1 MTNIRALDTKG
12 ARPLDLSV
20 EIEQR
25 FRDVIAEF
33 VGRDVPIAMMVGV
46 IAIVQHELIRAHS
59 D

>member
-1 MTNIRALDTKG
+1 MADIRSLDTNG
-12 ARPLDLSV
+12 TRPLDLSV

-25 FRDVIAEF
+25 FWDVIEEF

-46 IAIVQHELIRAHS
+46 ITIVQHELIRAHS